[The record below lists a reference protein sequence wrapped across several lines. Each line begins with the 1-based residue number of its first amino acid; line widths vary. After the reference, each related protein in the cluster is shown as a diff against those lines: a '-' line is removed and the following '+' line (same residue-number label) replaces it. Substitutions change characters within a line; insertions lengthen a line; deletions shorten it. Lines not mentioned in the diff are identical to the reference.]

1 MDFSI
6 SLQEFTELFRSI
18 VPPKGLAYVGAGSG
32 SSMGPYLNGAFQVG
46 IVAEADVTDYEKLL
60 KVVNDHQGWIVHNA
74 LVSDRASEAIFYQA
88 SNPNESGLLSPE
100 GLAKFWRNLK
110 IKGEV
115 SQNTT
120 TLEALCKQSNLNH
133 DDLNWLVLEC
143 IPALP
148 IIKGMGAFLEGIDV
162 IIARVIRDASVF
174 PGLGASKFELDNYLI
189 EKGYRRICLVEERQP
204 AMANVLYL
212 RDQKDYLLDKIEL
225 LTESYR
231 VKIDQINLEQYVKLE
246 EIQSK
251 DKYLVELQQQNELLI
266 HERNEQLTQLANYE
280 SQVEQFKKECLNNEV
295 LVEQFKNAQW
305 VELGKNAEAFQVKID
320 QINLEQ
326 HVKFKELS
334 QLHQA
339 ELTRINRALDEKSD
353 AVVRLKQEL
362 EEQQRQTLH
371 WLHTNETLQKQI
383 NEQQYRQELLDKE
396 LVKAEVQIDF
406 IKDILIREKAF

>member
-74 LVSDRASEAIFYQA
+74 LVSDKASEAIFYQA

-148 IIKGMGAFLEGIDV
+148 IIKGMGVFLEGIDV
-162 IIARVIRDASVF
+162 IIARVIRDASIF

-189 EKGYRRICLVEERQP
+189 EKGYRCICLVEERQP

-231 VKIDQINLEQYVKLE
+231 VKIDQINLEQ
-246 EIQSK
+246 
-251 DKYLVELQQQNELLI
+251 
-266 HERNEQLTQLANYE
+266 
-280 SQVEQFKKECLNNEV
+280 
-295 LVEQFKNAQW
+295 
-305 VELGKNAEAFQVKID
+305 
-320 QINLEQ
+320 
-326 HVKFKELS
+326 HVKFKELD
-334 QLHQA
+334 
-339 ELTRINRALDEKSD
+339 R
-353 AVVRLKQEL
+353 
-362 EEQQRQTLH
+362 
-371 WLHTNETLQKQI
+371 
-383 NEQQYRQELLDKE
+383 
-396 LVKAEVQIDF
+396 KAHV
-406 IKDILIREKAF
+406 

>member
-1 MDFSI
+1 M
-6 SLQEFTELFRSI
+6 
-18 VPPKGLAYVGAGSG
+18 
-32 SSMGPYLNGAFQVG
+32 
-46 IVAEADVTDYEKLL
+46 
-60 KVVNDHQGWIVHNA
+60 
-74 LVSDRASEAIFYQA
+74 
-88 SNPNESGLLSPE
+88 
-100 GLAKFWRNLK
+100 
-110 IKGEV
+110 
-115 SQNTT
+115 
-120 TLEALCKQSNLNH
+120 
-133 DDLNWLVLEC
+133 
-143 IPALP
+143 
-148 IIKGMGAFLEGIDV
+148 
-162 IIARVIRDASVF
+162 
-174 PGLGASKFELDNYLI
+174 
-189 EKGYRRICLVEERQP
+189 
-204 AMANVLYL
+204 
-212 RDQKDYLLDKIEL
+212 
-225 LTESYR
+225 
-231 VKIDQINLEQYVKLE
+231 
-246 EIQSK
+246 
-251 DKYLVELQQQNELLI
+251 QQQNELLI